1 LWRKPAYILWGEN
14 PIRRLP
20 IIASPTEKQEE
31 VIVEDEQKGAN
42 MGFEAAMKSQILFH
56 FIKGKIA
63 LTPMETILIIPRELE
78 YLEGRV
84 KVS

>member
-1 LWRKPAYILWGEN
+1 M
-14 PIRRLP
+14 
-20 IIASPTEKQEE
+20 
-31 VIVEDEQKGAN
+31 EDEQKGAN